1 MYSLGGSQC
10 HLHDVTVTMVADVQV
25 PVSIEGEAP
34 WLVEAVGA
42 IGGSRPSV
50 RDSYPVASNS
60 GDETRGNV
68 DLWNV
73 CNAMHILA
81 RWACSDF
88 SMMFVSHFNIALLYC
103 LDGPMMYHGAYT
115 DRGNLLAAL

>member
-10 HLHDVTVTMVADVQV
+10 HLHDVTVTMVAYVQV
-25 PVSIEGEAP
+25 PVSIKGEAP
-34 WLVEAVGA
+34 RRVEVGA
-42 IGGSRPSV
+42 TGGSRPSV
-50 RDSYPVASNS
+50 RDSCPVASSS

-88 SMMFVSHFNIALLYC
+88 SMMFVSHFKLLYYIGWINDVWGIHRSWKLTC
-103 LDGPMMYHGAYT
+103 GFV
-115 DRGNLLAAL
+115 N